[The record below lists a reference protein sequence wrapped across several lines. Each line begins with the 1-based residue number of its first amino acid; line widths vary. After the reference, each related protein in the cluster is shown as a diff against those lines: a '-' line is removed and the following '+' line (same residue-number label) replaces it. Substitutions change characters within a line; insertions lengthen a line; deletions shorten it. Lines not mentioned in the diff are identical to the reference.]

1 MQHFKFLKKIN
12 FIIFKIISKR
22 QSLKA
27 SFFLKQILKNN
38 ETTYKEIVYS
48 LNEKKGY
55 RITEPAFRSKIS
67 RNNISM
73 QEFLDILDVLGLK
86 IKVEK
91 NE

>member
-1 MQHFKFLKKIN
+1 MQHFELLFKKI
-12 FIIFKIISKR
+12 FIIFKIITKR
-22 QSLKA
+22 RNLKA
-27 SFFLKQILKNN
+27 NFYLKQIIKNN
-38 ETTYKEIVYS
+38 EITYKEIVYN
-48 LNEKKGY
+48 LNKKKGY
-55 RITEPAFRSKIS
+55 KITEPAFRSKIS